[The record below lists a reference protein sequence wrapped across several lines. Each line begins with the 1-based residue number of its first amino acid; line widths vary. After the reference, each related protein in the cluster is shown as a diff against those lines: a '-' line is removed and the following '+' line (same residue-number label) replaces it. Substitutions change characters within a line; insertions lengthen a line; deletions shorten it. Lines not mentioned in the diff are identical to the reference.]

1 MEKTVFLFSGQG
13 SQYPKM
19 AEELIAA
26 SPKAAEVFACA
37 SHVLD
42 FDLKGICL
50 NGSTEELA
58 KTQVSQPASMATS

>member
-42 FDLKGICL
+42 L
-50 NGSTEELA
+50 T
-58 KTQVSQPASMATS
+58 